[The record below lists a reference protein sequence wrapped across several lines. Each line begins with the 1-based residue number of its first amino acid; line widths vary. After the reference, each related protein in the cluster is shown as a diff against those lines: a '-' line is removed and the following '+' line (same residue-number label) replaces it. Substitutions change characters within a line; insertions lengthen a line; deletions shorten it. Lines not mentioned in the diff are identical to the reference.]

1 MNVVYMYFDYMVLW
15 MIHNLHDHISY
26 QVNKD
31 YSDDIEQRP
40 WHECQCNVG
49 SILGLVTSSILLTSA
64 ADNLGELRVKTLR
77 SDEMIARVSKCH
89 IMITF
94 TTCGEP

>member
-1 MNVVYMYFDYMVLW
+1 MISIYMNVVYMYFDYMVLW

-49 SILGLVTSSILLTSA
+49 SILGLVTSSCSPLQQ
-64 ADNLGELRVKTLR
+64 
-77 SDEMIARVSKCH
+77 
-89 IMITF
+89 
-94 TTCGEP
+94 TTWER